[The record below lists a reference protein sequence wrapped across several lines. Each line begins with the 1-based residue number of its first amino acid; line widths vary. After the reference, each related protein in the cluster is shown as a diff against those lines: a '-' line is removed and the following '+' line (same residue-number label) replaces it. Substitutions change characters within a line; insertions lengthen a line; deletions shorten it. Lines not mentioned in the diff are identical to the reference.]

1 MLKAKNEVQKNQWYG
16 WLRNAAMQ
24 LNVIKGSADC
34 SDEDKEKLIKI
45 IRELQS
51 IASSI
56 EADPNA
62 SNGRIRPANDLK
74 DTEEFINSVK
84 EYFGKKTA

>member
-24 LNVIKGSADC
+24 LNTIKGSADC
-34 SDEDKEKLIKI
+34 SDEDREKLITI

-56 EADPNA
+56 DAEPAT
-62 SNGRIRPANDLK
+62 SYSCIRPATDLK
-74 DTEEFINSVK
+74 DTEEFIDSVK
-84 EYFGKKTA
+84 EYFRKKSA

>member
-24 LNVIKGSADC
+24 LNTIKGSADC
-34 SDEDKEKLIKI
+34 SDEDREKLITI

-56 EADPNA
+56 DAEPAT
-62 SNGRIRPANDLK
+62 SYSRIRPATDLK
-74 DTEEFINSVK
+74 DTEEFIDSVK
-84 EYFGKKTA
+84 EYFRKKSA